1 MRLALLVSRASGRAR
16 AAHRAAVALRATV
29 RGRAPRP
36 EARGGSITPGP
47 GWQHVGGPFLSRA
60 HCLTAL
66 AAYRAHDPG
75 REYRYGTDGAG
86 SWNVYLEA
94 LPTYGPDG
102 TGTSSAGRGRPA
114 LRIVRPDEH

>member
-1 MRLALLVSRASGRAR
+1 M
-16 AAHRAAVALRATV
+16 AVDATV
-29 RGRAPRP
+29 GDRAPRP
-36 EARGGSITPGP
+36 EARADSITPGP

-86 SWNVYLEA
+86 TWNVYLEA
-94 LPTYGPDG
+94 LATYGPDG
-102 TGTSSAGRGRPA
+102 TGTTSGGRGRPA
-114 LRIVRPDEH
+114 LRIVRPEEH